1 MSLFLYYLTH
11 MVFISFL
18 PFLLNLKTVWI
29 SYFLGLIFFLFL
41 YKTKNDHEK
50 VKNNMIVQLILA
62 GTLIIYPFIVSIIS
76 VIEYGSLY
84 SNIIPG
90 LLIMDTTL
98 IFFQYF
104 IIVPFSFIDSPKK
117 IKTNNI
123 DPMISVIVP
132 AYN

>member
-50 VKNNMIVQLILA
+50 VKNDMIVQLILA
-62 GTLIIYPFIVSIIS
+62 GTLIIYPFIVS
-76 VIEYGSLY
+76 
-84 SNIIPG
+84 
-90 LLIMDTTL
+90 LIKNHKGFRYIWRQT
-98 IFFQYF
+98 F
-104 IIVPFSFIDSPKK
+104 
-117 IKTNNI
+117 
-123 DPMISVIVP
+123 
-132 AYN
+132 